1 LWATQIEEIRSV
13 NLPFQNNVEF
23 CPIDITDICNVV
35 QTMVTEKKTGSL
47 LSKIHDEYSSQ
58 IFILTGPE
66 ATNGEKIIQMLTSAT
81 QFSQLKYQHTR
92 LMDVRYYLESLSR
105 NISFYSRIKKEDSQ
119 RYRDELDELEYR
131 TKAYVAP
138 NSKVEKKNT

>member
-1 LWATQIEEIRSV
+1 
-13 NLPFQNNVEF
+13 
-23 CPIDITDICNVV
+23 
-35 QTMVTEKKTGSL
+35 MVTEKKTGSL

-66 ATNGEKIIQMLTSAT
+66 ATNGEKIIQMLSSAT

-138 NSKVEKKNT
+138 NSKVEKKILDYNTIINSLQTFLFFILFKNRFPNSTVY